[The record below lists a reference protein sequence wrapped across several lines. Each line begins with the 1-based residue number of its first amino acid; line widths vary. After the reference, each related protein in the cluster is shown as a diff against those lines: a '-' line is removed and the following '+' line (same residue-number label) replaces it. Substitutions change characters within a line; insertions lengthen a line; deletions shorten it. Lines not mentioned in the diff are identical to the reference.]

1 MQKNEQDEV
10 AENQEVKVVE
20 NATKTKTID
29 IYYNTTL
36 IKHSEIKMADK
47 IKIRAYRF
55 TNYITKYKQTSHKH
69 SQSWQKIVCKT
80 EQLIV
85 ILIL

>member
-47 IKIRAYRF
+47 IKMSSIWF
-55 TNYITKYKQTSHKH
+55 TNYITKYK
-69 SQSWQKIVCKT
+69 
-80 EQLIV
+80 
-85 ILIL
+85 